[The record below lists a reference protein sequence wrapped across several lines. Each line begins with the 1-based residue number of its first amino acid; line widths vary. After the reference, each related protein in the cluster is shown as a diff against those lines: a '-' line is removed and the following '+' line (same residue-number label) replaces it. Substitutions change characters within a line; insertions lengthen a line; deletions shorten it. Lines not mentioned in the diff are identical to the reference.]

1 MNLCSER
8 EKNICFHNN
17 VSPIIG
23 VVNVNARLCKKA
35 RSEFFFPS
43 LGHFYFFSWV
53 IEISKYFKCE
63 LRHLGSKMF
72 RCYFHNTTSCYF
84 EVYLALQEN

>member
-8 EKNICFHNN
+8 EKFCFHNN

-35 RSEFFFPS
+35 RLQFFFPS
-43 LGHFYFFSWV
+43 LRHFHFFSWV

-63 LRHLGSKMF
+63 LEAFKF
-72 RCYFHNTTSCYF
+72 
-84 EVYLALQEN
+84 